1 MLIICLLDQC
11 LVSLSLYAKN
21 VCQILEKF
29 IHAFWNIF
37 LLFKSILRTL
47 YAYAFYVCFK
57 SLNFV
62 FIQQIWAGMFDTAKS
77 NKSNNSDGNSK
88 HSSATSTM
96 HSNDSGCATM
106 YSSSMQYDNQ
116 DFVSSKSP
124 PRPVTIGPE
133 YINMGDPEKDYIN
146 LFACKTNSGG
156 SSSSSRRVS
165 SGKREPPPPPPPSK
179 RKFS

>member
-1 MLIICLLDQC
+1 
-11 LVSLSLYAKN
+11 
-21 VCQILEKF
+21 
-29 IHAFWNIF
+29 
-37 LLFKSILRTL
+37 
-47 YAYAFYVCFK
+47 
-57 SLNFV
+57 
-62 FIQQIWAGMFDTAKS
+62 MFDTAKS

-116 DFVSSKSP
+116 DFVTSKSP

-146 LFACKTNSGG
+146 LFACKTNSG
-156 SSSSSRRVS
+156 SSRRVS

>member
-1 MLIICLLDQC
+1 MLPTYLSTR
-11 LVSLSLYAKN
+11 LVSSISLLIRQKNCLSNLGL
-21 VCQILEKF
+21 V
-29 IHAFWNIF
+29 HSWNIF
-37 LLFKSILRTL
+37 LIFKSILRTL
-47 YAYAFYVCFK
+47 YAYALYVCFK
-57 SLNFV
+57 SLKYCV
-62 FIQQIWAGMFDTAKS
+62 QQIWAGMFDTAKS

-116 DFVSSKSP
+116 DFVTSKSP

>member
-1 MLIICLLDQC
+1 MHSGIYFSSSNLFYALYTLMLFMSALKL
-11 LVSLSLYAKN
+11 
-21 VCQILEKF
+21 KF
-29 IHAFWNIF
+29 
-37 LLFKSILRTL
+37 
-47 YAYAFYVCFK
+47 C
-57 SLNFV
+57 
-62 FIQQIWAGMFDTAKS
+62 IQQIWAGMFDTAKS

-106 YSSSMQYDNQ
+106 YSSGMQYDNQ

-179 RKFS
+179 RKFSESWLIRRRPYF